1 MQTND
6 MTSQDTTMLCIGQK
20 EICKFLQVKNW
31 STVRRFV
38 RHYGL
43 PVIHKNGQPVLR
55 IEQGIHFLESRD
67 ETWGKRLW
75 EKKFD
80 SREETGTHAT
90 G

>member
-1 MQTND
+1 
-6 MTSQDTTMLCIGQK
+6 MTSQNKTMLLIGQK

-31 STVRRFV
+31 GTIRRFV

-55 IEQGIHFLESRD
+55 IEQGSHFLESRD
-67 ETWGKRLW
+67 ETWGNRLW
-75 EKKFD
+75 EKNFSKG
-80 SREETGTHAT
+80 EGHAA